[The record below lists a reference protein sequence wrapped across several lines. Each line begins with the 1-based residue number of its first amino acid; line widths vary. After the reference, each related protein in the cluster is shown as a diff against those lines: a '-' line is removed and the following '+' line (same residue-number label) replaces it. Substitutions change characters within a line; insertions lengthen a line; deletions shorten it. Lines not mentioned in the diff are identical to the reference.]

1 VLPTAIVS
9 LLFNVDTSKTAT
21 TAAFFDTWLPSAVGS
36 FTMNPSTAFEGVL
49 DTTDEYY
56 TY

>member
-21 TAAFFDTWLPSAVGS
+21 TAAFFDTWLPSASGS
-36 FTMNPSTAFEGVL
+36 FTLNPYTAFEGVF
-49 DTTDEYY
+49 DTMDEYY